1 MKFKPSTFCPEDIT
15 LSRSSNTCECIPEVL
30 SEFLGV
36 AEFGGEPNE
45 SLRGGL
51 DFDVEYV
58 LSDNEPGSL
67 STHGD
72 GDVTVVFSECFRS
85 LGLCPGI

>member
-1 MKFKPSTFCPEDIT
+1 M
-15 LSRSSNTCECIPEVL
+15 L

-36 AEFGGEPNE
+36 AEFGGEPTE

-51 DFDVEYV
+51 DLDAEYV
-58 LSDNEPGSL
+58 LSNDEPGSL

-72 GDVTVVFSECFRS
+72 EDVTVVFSECLRN